1 MPCVDGET
9 RSEHGTRALDEATS
23 RALRRTARR
32 LDVLGPDRAQ
42 DRYRCVHH
50 AVRTLTPTDALVI
63 AYFHEDHVV
72 APFVIEGDRLEGPDV
87 MDSPPGSVTEWVRD
101 HGRPYVFR
109 QDAGALLGD
118 ALPFGDAGE
127 PTRDAVCAPILS
139 PEREVLGVLAAHS
152 LRPRVYT
159 DDHVRVVEA
168 LAVML
173 GREGHDASDPRDT
186 ELHRAF
192 PELAPDPRD
201 LVDQL
206 HDLTALVGRARTG
219 LEGLDGL
226 VEGEVAERVREAA
239 GICERVEGRLA
250 TLVTEAPP
258 APAGPSTPL
267 TPREA
272 EVADLIVREQ
282 LTNAQIAERLVISE
296 KTVKTHVGS
305 VLRKCGQ
312 SQRSGIA
319 LVLGAPS

>member
-1 MPCVDGET
+1 MDGET
-9 RSEHGTRALDEATS
+9 RSEHGTQALDETTS

-32 LDVLGPDRAQ
+32 LAVLGPDRAR

-63 AYFHEDHVV
+63 AFFHEDHVV
-72 APFVIEGDRLEGPDV
+72 VPFVIEGDRLEGPDV

-101 HGRPYVFR
+101 HQRSYVFG
-109 QDAGALLGD
+109 QDAGALLGE

-139 PEREVLGVLAAHS
+139 PAREVRGVLAAHA
-152 LRPRVYT
+152 LRPRVFT
-159 DDHVRVVEA
+159 DQHVRVVEA

-173 GREGHDASDPRDT
+173 GREGHDLTDPRDT

-192 PELAPDPRD
+192 PELAPDPGD

-206 HDLTALVGRARTG
+206 HDLTALVGRMRTG
-219 LEGLDGL
+219 LEGLDDLG
-226 VEGEVAERVREAA
+226 GAGVAERVREVV
-239 GICERVEGRLA
+239 GLCELLEARMATLA
-250 TLVTEAPP
+250 TETPP
-258 APAGPSTPL
+258 APPGPLSPL

-272 EVADLIVREQ
+272 EVAELIVSEQ